1 MINFMPQF
9 LWSLMGA
16 MLGTISKSKAD
27 LSYTCMFF
35 QQGGDQCVC
44 MHAVSPA
51 DIIPTY
57 DFPVL
62 YFNGSEDY
70 RDSKEKWLRIMQG

>member
-1 MINFMPQF
+1 
-9 LWSLMGA
+9 
-16 MLGTISKSKAD
+16 
-27 LSYTCMFF
+27 MFF

-57 DFPVL
+57 DIPVL

-70 RDSKEKWLRIMQG
+70 RDSEEKWLRIM

>member
-1 MINFMPQF
+1 
-9 LWSLMGA
+9 
-16 MLGTISKSKAD
+16 ML
-27 LSYTCMFF
+27 F

-62 YFNGSEDY
+62 YILMDLKIIETVKKSG
-70 RDSKEKWLRIMQG
+70 

>member
-1 MINFMPQF
+1 MVINGGHVRYNIQ
-9 LWSLMGA
+9 
-16 MLGTISKSKAD
+16 IKSRFIIYMNVA
-27 LSYTCMFF
+27 LHRCMFF

-62 YFNGSEDY
+62 YILMDLKIIETVKKSG
-70 RDSKEKWLRIMQG
+70 